1 MTDKK
6 NTFTIPVVS
15 PPGATLKELI
25 DEWGMSQQEVA
36 VRLGK
41 LPKDVSLLFAGR
53 LRVTPDWAE
62 RLELVTGLSRGFW
75 LRRQESYDEY
85 LKREEAKPLVK
96 REWDNWASLFPIREM
111 IKRGWIAPAT
121 AAIRDITEAVKSFFA
136 TTSAEAWG
144 DVYLQR
150 LQASLFRKSEKSD
163 PYALLAWIRQGELQ
177 ARELSATRSEGFGEY
192 SKQELKKAVPAIKQ
206 ALETPADAPR
216 KVQDILLSVGVRLVY
231 LESFP
236 KVSAN
241 GATIH
246 TGRYP
251 IIILSDRGKR
261 YDIFVFS
268 LMHEIAH
275 LLLHVGKET
284 PMLIDD
290 SEQERLEIEAEAD
303 KWATDTLV
311 PNVDFGAILVP
322 PTPEEV
328 IQLAKSQGV
337 HPSVIVG
344 RLQHE
349 KIVSYRAGGATYK
362 NLIEKIDLQTGAV

>member
-1 MTDKK
+1 MADNK
-6 NTFTIPVVS
+6 NTFEIPVVS

-85 LKREEAKPLVK
+85 LKREEAKPLAE

-111 IKRGWIAPAT
+111 TKRGWIAPAS
-121 AAIRDITEAVKSFFA
+121 ASISDKTEAVKSFFA
-136 TTSAEAWG
+136 TTSSGAWC

-150 LQASLFRKSEKSD
+150 LQASLFRKSDKSD

-177 ARELSATRSEGFGEY
+177 ARELSTTRSEELGEY
-192 SKQELKKAVPAIKQ
+192 SKQELKKAVPALKQ

-216 KVQDILLSVGVRLVY
+216 KVQDILLSVGVRLVF

-275 LLLHVGKET
+275 LLLHVGKDT

-290 SEQERLEIEAEAD
+290 SDQERLEIEAEAD
-303 KWATDTLV
+303 KWATD
-311 PNVDFGAILVP
+311 ILVP
-322 PTPEEV
+322 SVDFNTISTPPSPEEV
-328 IQLAKSQGV
+328 IRIAKSQGV

-349 KIVSYRAGGATYK
+349 KLLSYKVGGALYK
-362 NLIEKIDLQTGAV
+362 DLIEKIDLQERAV

>member
-1 MTDKK
+1 MADNK
-6 NTFTIPVVS
+6 NTFEIPVVS

-85 LKREEAKPLVK
+85 LKREEAKPLAE

-111 IKRGWIAPAT
+111 TKRGWIAPAS
-121 AAIRDITEAVKSFFA
+121 ASISDKTEAVKSFFA
-136 TTSAEAWG
+136 TTSSGAWC

-150 LQASLFRKSEKSD
+150 LQASLFRKSDKSD

-177 ARELSATRSEGFGEY
+177 ARELSTTRSEELGEY
-192 SKQELKKAVPAIKQ
+192 SKQELKKAVPALKQ

-216 KVQDILLSVGVRLVY
+216 KVQDILLSVGVRLVF

-275 LLLHVGKET
+275 LLLHVGKDT

-290 SEQERLEIEAEAD
+290 SDQERLEIEAEAD
-303 KWATDTLV
+303 KWATD
-311 PNVDFGAILVP
+311 ILVP
-322 PTPEEV
+322 SVDFNTISTPPSPEEV
-328 IQLAKSQGV
+328 IRIAKSQGV

-349 KIVSYRAGGATYK
+349 KLLSYKVGGALYK
-362 NLIEKIDLQTGAV
+362 DLIEKIDLQEGAV

>member
-1 MTDKK
+1 MADNK

-25 DEWGMSQQEVA
+25 DKWGMSQQEVA
-36 VRLGK
+36 ARLGK

-85 LKREEAKPLVK
+85 LKREEAKPLAK

-111 IKRGWIAPAT
+111 TKRGWIALASSS
-121 AAIRDITEAVKSFFA
+121 ISDKTEAVKLFFA
-136 TTSAEAWG
+136 TTSEEAWRE
-144 DVYLQR
+144 VYLAR
-150 LQASLFRKSEKSD
+150 LHASLFRKSSRSD

-177 ARELSATRSEGFGEY
+177 ARELSATRSEEFGEY
-192 SKQELKKAVPAIKQ
+192 SNQELKKAVPALKQ
-206 ALETPADAPR
+206 ALEKSAGAPQR
-216 KVQDILLSVGVRLVY
+216 VQEILLSVGVRLVF

-275 LLLHVGKET
+275 LLLHVGKDT

-290 SEQERLEIEAEAD
+290 SDQERLEIEAEAD
-303 KWATDTLV
+303 KWATD
-311 PNVDFGAILVP
+311 ILVP
-322 PTPEEV
+322 SVDFNTISTPPSPEEV
-328 IQLAKSQGV
+328 IRIAKSQGV

-349 KIVSYRAGGATYK
+349 KLLSYKVGGALYK
-362 NLIEKIDLQTGAV
+362 DLIEKIDLQEGAV